1 MDLLMRLSEVKAKA
15 ITYVRNNFKIR
26 KIVAIQTKKE
36 SIMKTVERVKS
47 KLIRWRKFTRTT
59 LADEDRLKRMKDQ
72 AKGMATKEA
81 IDQDELD
88 PLEPQS
94 GIPKIEEGT
103 KDFIGQWKERR
114 EIIREKLEAAN

>member
-1 MDLLMRLSEVKAKA
+1 MRLSEVKAKA

-72 AKGMATKEA
+72 AKGMAT
-81 IDQDELD
+81 
-88 PLEPQS
+88 
-94 GIPKIEEGT
+94 
-103 KDFIGQWKERR
+103 
-114 EIIREKLEAAN
+114 